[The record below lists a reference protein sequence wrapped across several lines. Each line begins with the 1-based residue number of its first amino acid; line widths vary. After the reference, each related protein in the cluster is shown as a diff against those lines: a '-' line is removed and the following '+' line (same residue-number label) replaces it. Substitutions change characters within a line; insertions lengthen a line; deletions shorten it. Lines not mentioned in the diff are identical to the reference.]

1 MPLLEHLLGGL
12 PLSIRPGTKLGRY
25 EVRAKIGEGGMGVVY
40 RARDEKLNRD
50 IAIKV
55 LPAAFSDDV
64 ERLHR
69 FEQEAQAAGALNHP
83 NILSVYDV
91 ATHDGA
97 PYVVSELLEGETL
110 RERLSSAPISERKA
124 IDYAIQI
131 ARGLAA
137 AHEKGIVHRDVKPDN
152 LFITKDDRVKI
163 LDFGLAKLVESVH
176 GVRAQTDVPTRK
188 VHTDPGTVM
197 GTVGYMS
204 PEQVRGSPVDSRSDI
219 FSLGTVLYEMLTGV
233 RAFRGD
239 SAVETLNAILKED
252 PEEFSTSNRNLTP
265 ALERVVWHCLEKN
278 PERRFQSAN
287 DVAFALESLSGFSS
301 SGSTA
306 TRTIAVASLRSR
318 NRERLIWIG
327 LMGLLALAA
336 LGLAMLYLRSGAA
349 DLRVHK
355 LSILPPEKTFLM
367 AGQAPVISPD
377 GKILAFVAMDAS
389 GKSLLYVRPLD
400 SLDPQALA
408 GTDGAVL
415 PFWSPDSRSLGFFAG
430 GKLKRTEISGGQ
442 PTTLANAPNARG
454 GAWNRE
460 GVIIFSPTPP
470 APLFRISASGGQAT
484 PISPVGMTLEFG
496 PRWLPN
502 FLPDSHHYVY
512 LASIRNVQRE
522 LRVGSLDSNDSKLLL
537 SVYSN
542 AVYAPPGYL
551 IFRREATLMAQRFDA
566 DKLAVS
572 GDPFPIAEDVGFDAT
587 SYQGYFSISDNG
599 VLVYD
604 SGASGKTQFT
614 WIDRAGKELG
624 IVGESAD
631 QGDLQLSP
639 DGTRLAFRQV
649 ESRTGAINIWL
660 MELARGTASRFTLE
674 QTIDFAPIWSPDGNR
689 IVFAS
694 LRDGPP
700 NLFQKL
706 SNSAGNEEIL
716 LKSFIPKI
724 PFDWSRDGRFIIYGV
739 IDPKTSW
746 DLWVLPLDGDRTP
759 IPFLQTDSDERQAQ
773 FSPNGKWVAYT
784 STESGR
790 TEVYVRP
797 FPVAAGK
804 WQVSTGGGEQPRWR
818 RDGTELFYLSADHKL
833 MALEVNTEGP
843 TFEHHAPS
851 ALFVTR
857 VGGID
862 TPGDYYAVTGDG
874 QLFLLNNL
882 VEEAAHT
889 PITVVLN
896 WNANLKR

>member
-1 MPLLEHLLGGL
+1 MT
-12 PLSIRPGTKLGRY
+12 ITVGTKLGRY
-25 EVRAKIGEGGMGVVY
+25 EIRSKIGEGGMGEVY
-40 RARDEKLNRD
+40 RARDEKLNREV
-50 IAIKV
+50 AIKV
-55 LPAAFSDDV
+55 LPAAFSADA
-64 ERLHR
+64 ERLGR
-69 FEQEAQAAGALNHP
+69 FEREAQAAGSLNHP

-97 PYVVSELLEGETL
+97 PYVVSELLEGESL
-110 RERLSSAPISERKA
+110 RGRLDSAPMAQRKA
-124 IDYAIQI
+124 IDYAIQV
-131 ARGLAA
+131 AHGLTA
-137 AHEKGIVHRDVKPDN
+137 AHEKGIVHRDLKPDN

-163 LDFGLAKLVESVH
+163 LDFGLAKLIDPS
-176 GVRAQTDVPTRK
+176 GNIGQSDVPTRK
-188 VHTDPGTVM
+188 VHTDSGTVM

-204 PEQVRGSPVDSRSDI
+204 PEQVRGSAVDHRSDI
-219 FSLGTVLYEMLTGV
+219 FSFGTVLYEMVSGR
-233 RAFRGD
+233 RAFHGD
-239 SAVETLNAILKED
+239 SAIETLNAILKEEP
-252 PEEFSTSNRNLTP
+252 PELAATNRNLAP
-265 ALERVVWHCLEKN
+265 ALERVIWHCLEKS
-278 PERRFQSAN
+278 PDRRFQSAH
-287 DVAFALESLSGFSS
+287 DIAFALESLSGYSS
-301 SGSTA
+301 SNSTA
-306 TRTIAVASLRSR
+306 TTVITLPLREK
-318 NRERLIWIG
+318 NRERLIWTVVTV
-327 LMGLLALAA
+327 LLSLTALS
-336 LGLAMLYLRSGAA
+336 LAMLYLRGSAT
-349 DLRVHK
+349 DLRMQR

-587 SYQGYFSISDNG
+587 SFQGFFSVSDNG

-604 SGASGKTQFT
+604 SGAAGKTQFT
-614 WIDRAGKELG
+614 WVDRTGKQLG
-624 IVGESAD
+624 LVGEAAD

-639 DGTRLAFRQV
+639 DGARLAFRQV
-649 ESRTGAINIWL
+649 EFRTGAINIWL
-660 MELARGTASRFTLE
+660 MELARGTASRFTFE
-674 QTIDFAPIWSPDGNR
+674 QTTDFAPIWSPDGSR

-700 NLFQKL
+700 NLLQKV
-706 SNSAGNEEIL
+706 SNSAGNEDML
-716 LKSFIPKI
+716 LKSFIPKL
-724 PFDWSRDGRFIIYGV
+724 PYDWSRDGRFIIYGV
-739 IDPKTSW
+739 IDPRTSW

-759 IPFLQTDSDERQAQ
+759 VPFLQSEFDERQAQ

-784 STESGR
+784 STESG
-790 TEVYVRP
+790 TVEVYVRP
-797 FPVAAGK
+797 FPAAAGK

-818 RDGTELFYLSADHKL
+818 RDGKELFYLSADHKL

-843 TFEHHAPS
+843 TFGHHAPS

-862 TPGDYYAVTGDG
+862 TPGDYYAVTADG
-874 QLFLLNNL
+874 QRFLLNNL